1 MIRNGPSPSV
11 LNEGLHI
18 EKGMCACMCS
28 KSLQSILWTVPRQ
41 CFCLWDSPGNS
52 TRVGCHALLQGIFP
66 TQGSNLSPA
75 PSALAGGFFTAE
87 PRGKPLKLHHLV
99 LKHEL
104 QQSLCARLKNWL

>member
-41 CFCLWDSPGNS
+41 CFCLWDSPGNN

-66 TQGSNLSPA
+66 TQRSNLH
-75 PSALAGGFFTAE
+75 L
-87 PRGKPLKLHHLV
+87 LCLLH
-99 LKHEL
+99 
-104 QQSLCARLKNWL
+104 W